1 MEKVSF
7 KLKERKIL
15 KLYSKVFFD
24 IGANDGHTSIP
35 VAQQHPN
42 TIVYSFEPIPEMV
55 NIMKNRISGL
65 PNYKIYQK
73 AVADYNGTAR
83 FNVSTQENWGCSSLL
98 EFSPKLKTEWK
109 NIPGVYNFEEIEYT
123 KQIDVDVIT
132 LKSFIEENEIDT
144 IDWLHID
151 TQGNDLKVLKGMG
164 DTLDIVLGGALE
176 AANKEDIL
184 YVGQNTK
191 EQCIEFLESKGFHIT
206 AIEENDPFG
215 NEVNIFFAKDPNYK
229 NYWQPNY

>member
-7 KLKERKIL
+7 NLKERKVL
-15 KLYSKVFFD
+15 KLYNKVFFD

-55 NIMKNRISGL
+55 NIMKNRIGGL
-65 PNYKIYQK
+65 PNYRIYQK
-73 AVADYNGTAR
+73 AVADYTGTAK

-132 LKSFIEENEIDT
+132 LKSFIEENEIDK

-151 TQGNDLKVLKGMG
+151 TQGNDINVVKSLKTFINQTHYIQIETVTSHNKNI
-164 DTLDIVLGGALE
+164 TL
-176 AANKEDIL
+176 
-184 YVGQNTK
+184 
-191 EQCIEFLESKGFHIT
+191 
-206 AIEENDPFG
+206 
-215 NEVNIFFAKDPNYK
+215 YK
-229 NYWQPNY
+229 NQNIHEEDVEEMSKLGFSVLYMEDYSINKNACPEANVIFYNKNLVTV

>member
-1 MEKVSF
+1 MEKISF
-7 KLKERKIL
+7 NLKEK
-15 KLYSKVFFD
+15 KVVSLYNRVFFD
-24 IGANDGHTSIP
+24 VGANDGHTSIP

-42 TIVYSFEPIPEMV
+42 TIVYSFEPVPELV
-55 NIMKNRISGL
+55 NKIRQRAGHL
-65 PNYKIYQK
+65 GNYKIIEK
-73 AVADYNGTAR
+73 AVSDYTGTAK

-109 NIPGVYNFEEIEYT
+109 NIPEYKFEVIEYT
-123 KQIDVDVIT
+123 KQIDVDIIT
-132 LKSFIEENEIDT
+132 LKSFIEENQIEK

-151 TQGNDLKVLKGMG
+151 TQGNDLKVLEGMG
-164 DTLDIVLGGALE
+164 DTLNIVLGGALE

-191 EQCIEFLESKGFHIT
+191 EQCIEFLESRGFHIT
-206 AIEENDPFG
+206 NIEQNDPFG

-229 NYWQPNY
+229 NYWQY